1 MVGAPTAPLG
11 WHGQDFMFGFW
22 IVLSKMARNS
32 VREAEIK
39 AVMAN
44 HKAQE
49 KVIREHVLKVG
60 KFAGPHVLIS
70 NSTTEEDARGPA
82 LDGRGNQVVVGHG
95 GGPRGPGRRQ
105 PASRFRPIAAAQ
117 RVRPRAT
124 VPPTPPSMW
133 SSFSL
138 TVLIS

>member
-49 KVIREHVLKVG
+49 KVIREHIPPPLPPNV
-60 KFAGPHVLIS
+60 H
-70 NSTTEEDARGPA
+70 T
-82 LDGRGNQVVVGHG
+82 
-95 GGPRGPGRRQ
+95 GPRPNLGCGSSAHNRGSPCRISGLNRESTCAQAQ
-105 PASRFRPIAAAQ
+105 PLHLHNVLAAQ
-117 RVRPRAT
+117 ARVA
-124 VPPTPPSMW
+124 
-133 SSFSL
+133 
-138 TVLIS
+138 